1 MEDLHELL
9 ARDRLALDQ
18 ELGDLVQGAA
28 VLEQQPL
35 GLRVGLLQDAH
46 DLLVHLRGRLVAAV
60 HDHLSVVQI
69 LVCPALQSH
78 QAEFL
83 GHAVLG
89 DHGAGQPGCL
99 LDVVCRAGRDRVKD
113 DLLRRA
119 SGHELNEHGADLF
132 LRVQVF
138 LFLRHVQH
146 IAQGAHGAGHD
157 GDLLHRLG
165 VLLQG
170 AHEGV
175 AHFVVGN
182 DPALLG
188 AQDAVLLLLADQH
201 QLDRLEQISLGH
213 DAAALLDGKDGRL
226 VDHVRQV
233 RAHGTGGGQGDRLE
247 VDGLIH
253 AHVSGVHAQHVLPA
267 LQVRLVH
274 DHAPVKTAGTQ
285 ERLVKDL
292 GTVGGRQDEEAAGG
306 IKAIHLCKQLV
317 EGLLALV
324 VAAAEPAVAVF
335 ADGIDLI
342 DKDNAGGVL
351 LRLVKQVADAG
362 CADADEHLDELRTGE
377 GEEGALRFAG
387 HGFGQQG
394 LARSGRAHQQRALGQ
409 LCADLRIFARVL
421 QEVHDLLQG
430 LLRFV
435 LPGHIREGN
444 ARLLLD
450 VHLGAALAHAHHAA
464 AAGHPPHD
472 DAQDDP
478 DQDERREGKHHI
490 QDEAGRRVRNLLRE
504 LDAGFLEPAD
514 QIPVLHFSRV
524 ACIVA
529 VLDGLAGKG
538 LGLRHDL
545 ELVAAEGDRLHL
557 AGFHH
562 LQKTI
567 VGDLLGRRVLE
578 HVVEQAHDHEGH
590 QGDDQED
597 HDRGI
602 IAGGTAA
609 GTVRALVVVSVV
621 VIHGIL
627 PLYQNT
633 PNYM

>member
-28 VLEQQPL
+28 MLEQQPL
-35 GLRVGLLQDAH
+35 GLRVGFLEDAH

-89 DHGAGQPGCL
+89 DHGAGQPGRL

-182 DPALLG
+182 DSALLG
-188 AQDAVLLLLADQH
+188 AQDAILLLLADQH

-233 RAHGTGGGQGDRLE
+233 GAHGTGGGQGDRLE

-342 DKDNAGGVL
+342 DEDNAGGVL

-409 LCADLRIFARVL
+409 LRADAGILVRVL
-421 QEVHDLLQG
+421 QKIHNLLQG
-430 LLRFV
+430 VLRFLLAGHV
-435 LPGHIREGN
+435 RKGHAGFLVRHDFRVGLPKAHG
-444 ARLLLD
+444 
-450 VHLGAALAHAHHAA
+450 VHAAAQALAHLPAQQRSESPEDQHRQ
-464 AAGHPPHD
+464 HP
-472 DAQDDP
+472 AQYEG
-478 DQDERREGKHHI
+478 QQRVVLGRNLRREGHSRLFQPLPQPVIRKNGGLEQLI
-490 QDEAGRRVRNLLRE
+490 LPVVVLRDKENLVLLLRQGN
-504 LDAGFLEPAD
+504 LAHL
-514 QIPVLHFSRV
+514 SRV
-524 ACIVA
+524 HPLQKLA
-529 VLDGLAGKG
+529 VGNDG
-538 LGLRHDL
+538 
-545 ELVAAEGDRLHL
+545 HL
-557 AGFHH
+557 AGHH
-562 LQKTI
+562 
-567 VGDLLGRRVLE
+567 RRKNKGVQQQQ
-578 HVVEQAHDHEGH
+578 HGHRDHHIE
-590 QGDDQED
+590 
-597 HDRGI
+597 
-602 IAGGTAA
+602 
-609 GTVRALVVVSVV
+609 
-621 VIHGIL
+621 
-627 PLYQNT
+627 Y
-633 PNYM
+633 